1 MLQRGEVTVAN
12 VMPFITILR
21 QLGTVALRGREGR
34 RAGEREGDRERS
46 SLASQPYF
54 SLPLPP
60 FFSAYGKNTAG
71 SRD

>member
-46 SLASQPYF
+46 VNF
-54 SLPLPP
+54 STGIHLI
-60 FFSAYGKNTAG
+60 YHY
-71 SRD
+71 